1 MIEFAPYMKEN
12 LIMYDKFVDNNGR
25 TTLNQDEYIAY
36 RKQIAE
42 KTKVKN
48 KVQASKKLAAGKL

>member
-12 LIMYDKFVDNNGR
+12 LLIYDKYVDSNGR
-25 TTLNQDEYIAY
+25 TTLNLVEYAAY

-42 KTKVKN
+42 KTKAKN
-48 KVQASKKLAAGKL
+48 KV